1 MKKFTS
7 YNLVLKSLE
16 VLPKDRYKEVI
27 IHRFGL
33 EDGKRKTLEAI
44 GKKYG
49 ITRERVRQI
58 EEAAFFILR
67 KPPILTSL
75 RPAFDTVDWYLNQRG
90 KLAREE
96 RILNELTDTE
106 NPHPKKGA
114 ILFILY
120 LGKPYHRFSNNNI
133 FYTSWTNSKQIYY
146 KISELINNLISHLEN
161 KRSPV
166 PYDYIFNY
174 LKNIHSSLSKKA
186 LESYLDAARI
196 ISCNNFGE
204 FGLINWPE
212 INPRGV
218 RDKAY
223 MILKKYNKPLHFT
236 EVAYFINKENLSKKK
251 VNIATVHNELI
262 KDPRFV
268 LVGRGIYALADWGY
282 PHGTIREIIES
293 LIKENGPMEK
303 EKIIEEVLKKRLV
316 KRNTILINLQD
327 RRYFIRT
334 PDGKYTLRE

>member
-106 NPHPKKGA
+106 GLSTFIWIIVPLSTLNKGA
-114 ILFILY
+114 EY
-120 LGKPYHRFSNNNI
+120 RAG
-133 FYTSWTNSKQIYY
+133 
-146 KISELINNLISHLEN
+146 
-161 KRSPV
+161 
-166 PYDYIFNY
+166 
-174 LKNIHSSLSKKA
+174 
-186 LESYLDAARI
+186 
-196 ISCNNFGE
+196 
-204 FGLINWPE
+204 
-212 INPRGV
+212 
-218 RDKAY
+218 
-223 MILKKYNKPLHFT
+223 
-236 EVAYFINKENLSKKK
+236 
-251 VNIATVHNELI
+251 
-262 KDPRFV
+262 
-268 LVGRGIYALADWGY
+268 
-282 PHGTIREIIES
+282 S
-293 LIKENGPMEK
+293 LI
-303 EKIIEEVLKKRLV
+303 VLSPATSSDKK
-316 KRNTILINLQD
+316 
-327 RRYFIRT
+327 
-334 PDGKYTLRE
+334 